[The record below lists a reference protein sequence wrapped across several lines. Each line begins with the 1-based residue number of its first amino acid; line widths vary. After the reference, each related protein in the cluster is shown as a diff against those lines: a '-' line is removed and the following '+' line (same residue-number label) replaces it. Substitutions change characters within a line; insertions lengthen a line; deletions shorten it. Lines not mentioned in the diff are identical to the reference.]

1 MPLEPSL
8 EVIIAALGILIPA
21 GIIIRNH
28 RRDAFRKKT
37 DPFIQC
43 FNKTIADLQSG
54 SSAYWVLSSDF
65 SLHRNCAIRF
75 QSVLPWLTK
84 RKFNK
89 TWRKY
94 EAYCQQILDGKDFVH
109 DFQLSFDHTK
119 GESVDPNN
127 MLLRLIDNLMSFAKE
142 Q

>member
-8 EVIIAALGILIPA
+8 EAVIAALGILIPT

-28 RRDAFRKKT
+28 RRDAFSKKA

-54 SSAYWVLSSDF
+54 CSAYWVLSSDF

-75 QSVLPWLTK
+75 QEVLFWHTK
-84 RKFNK
+84 RRFNK
-89 TWRKY
+89 AWRKY

-109 DFQLSFDHTK
+109 DFRLSFDHTK
-119 GESVDPNN
+119 GESVDLNG
-127 MLLRLIDNLMSFAKE
+127 MLLRLIDELMSFAKG